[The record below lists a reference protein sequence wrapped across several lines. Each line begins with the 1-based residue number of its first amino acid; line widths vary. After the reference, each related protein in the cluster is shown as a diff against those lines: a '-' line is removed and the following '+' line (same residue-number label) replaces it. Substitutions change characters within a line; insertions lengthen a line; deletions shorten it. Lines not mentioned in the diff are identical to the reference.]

1 MVIMDNGPLL
11 EIMEWYSD
19 LFQTVKSESE
29 SVKEIIGKFKLS
41 VLETLSK
48 RGLFEMIRRK
58 EEDEEST
65 DKTFYDCM
73 IAQNI
78 LWRIVTTV
86 DDEFFHDYLEILKDN
101 SGLVER
107 LLDEKKRLLKINSLF
122 EKHKDIRE

>member
-101 SGLVER
+101 SGLVDR

>member
-1 MVIMDNGPLL
+1 MDNGPLL

-107 LLDEKKRLLKINSLF
+107 LLDEKKRLLKINRLF